1 MRRERGPMLTAGR
14 RIPRHAAAFF
24 ATLLGLAVAGD
35 AAAQTIRLPAT
46 RTIDLPNGLRV
57 VLAEDHSL
65 PLIEADLRMP
75 AGSAVEPPEREGL
88 ANFTAELLTQ
98 GTATRS
104 ATQIAAAVD
113 RMGATLVAAAGR
125 DDLRLSLSVM
135 SRQRTTALELFAECV
150 IDPSFPA
157 DEVERIRT
165 RLAAG
170 LKQMAED
177 PEALADVAL
186 WRAAFGTDPYARRL
200 RGGEASLAAIT
211 REDLR
216 AFHRDHVVPRGA
228 ALALVGDFD
237 AATMEKEIAALFGR
251 WPGGAAGSADRPAAA
266 RPAEPAPASRTLLV
280 AKPELEQSQ
289 IRIGYR
295 GLERGHPDEPALLAA
310 STILGGGFT
319 SRLLQEIRV
328 ERSLSYE
335 AYCQLV
341 QDGRAGLLRVVTFT
355 KNETTRE
362 TIDVARAE
370 IAKFRSAGPTAEEL
384 ARTQSFLAGMVARS
398 LQAPADI
405 AANLSMVAF
414 YGLPADYVPRRVER
428 LRAVQVD
435 DVRRVAATHFA
446 PERMALVVVGD
457 PAAVKD
463 QLGGLGP
470 LEEAGF
476 ATLIE

>member
-1 MRRERGPMLTAGR
+1 
-14 RIPRHAAAFF
+14 
-24 ATLLGLAVAGD
+24 
-35 AAAQTIRLPAT
+35 
-46 RTIDLPNGLRV
+46 
-57 VLAEDHSL
+57 
-65 PLIEADLRMP
+65 
-75 AGSAVEPPEREGL
+75 
-88 ANFTAELLTQ
+88 
-98 GTATRS
+98 
-104 ATQIAAAVD
+104 
-113 RMGATLVAAAGR
+113 
-125 DDLRLSLSVM
+125 
-135 SRQRTTALELFAECV
+135 
-150 IDPSFPA
+150 
-157 DEVERIRT
+157 
-165 RLAAG
+165 
-170 LKQMAED
+170 
-177 PEALADVAL
+177 
-186 WRAAFGTDPYARRL
+186 
-200 RGGEASLAAIT
+200 
-211 REDLR
+211 
-216 AFHRDHVVPRGA
+216 VPRGA

-237 AATMEKEIAALFGR
+237 AAAMEKEITALFGR
-251 WPGGAAGSADRPAAA
+251 WQGGSERVASAQPAA
-266 RPAEPAPASRTLLV
+266 PPPGPTPSSVLLI

-319 SRLLQEIRV
+319 SRLLQAIRV
-328 ERSLSYE
+328 DRSLTYE
-335 AYCQLV
+335 AYCESI

-362 TIDVARAE
+362 TIDVALAE
-370 IAKFRSAGPTAEEL
+370 IAKFRTAGPTAEEL

-470 LEEAGF
+470 LAEAGF
-476 ATLIE
+476 TTLIE

>member
-1 MRRERGPMLTAGR
+1 MLIAGR
-14 RIPRHAAAFF
+14 RYLRCAAAVLT
-24 ATLLGLAVAGD
+24 ALLGLSGAAAD
-35 AAAQTIRLPAT
+35 ARAQTIRLPAT

-57 VLAEDHSL
+57 VLAEDHTL
-65 PLIEADLRMP
+65 PLIEVSLRTP
-75 AGSAVEPPEREGL
+75 AGSVAEPPGREGL
-88 ANFTAELLTQ
+88 ASFTAELLTQ

-104 ATQIAAAVD
+104 ATQIAEAAD
-113 RMGATLVAAAGR
+113 RMGATLSAVAER
-125 DDLRLSLSVM
+125 DDLRLSLSVL
-135 SRQRTTALELFAECV
+135 SRERSAALELLADCV

-157 DEVERIRT
+157 AEVERIRT
-165 RLAAG
+165 RLQAN

-177 PEALADVAL
+177 SATLASIAL
-186 WRAAFGTDPYARRL
+186 WRAEFGPDPYGRRL
-200 RGGEASLAAIT
+200 QGGAASLAAIT
-211 REDLR
+211 TEELR
-216 AFHRDHVVPRGA
+216 SFHREHVVPRGA

-237 AATMEKEIAALFGR
+237 AAAMEKEIAALFGR
-251 WPGGAAGSADRPAAA
+251 WQGGNEQVASAQPAA
-266 RPAEPAPASRTLLV
+266 PPPGPPPSSVLLIT
-280 AKPELEQSQ
+280 KPELEQSQ

-295 GLERGHPDEPALLAA
+295 GLERGHPDEPALIAA

-319 SRLLQEIRV
+319 SRLLQAIRV
-328 ERSLSYE
+328 DRSLTYE
-335 AYCQLV
+335 AYCEPI

-362 TIDVARAE
+362 TIDVALAE
-370 IAKFRSAGPTAEEL
+370 IAKLRTAGPTAEEL

-435 DVRRVAATHFA
+435 DVRRVAATYFA

-470 LEEAGF
+470 LAEASF
-476 ATLIE
+476 TTLIE